1 MSQGLRVRV
10 RVSAQEQEVLEDVIK
25 RRGSPQGLVTR
36 AKVILMSSQRQV
48 YGTIADGLGI
58 GTRVITRWTHR
69 WEADQE
75 AGVPVLARLVDLPR
89 SGRPSEITPEQL
101 CKLVAL
107 ACESPEDHGL
117 PITHWTREELA
128 IAAIR
133 QGIVETISGR
143 HMGRLLSALD
153 LKPHRMQYWLNAK
166 VDPKRNDKIDAIC
179 EVYHLA
185 EEAKK
190 TEYRDGVRR

>member
-1 MSQGLRVRV
+1 MSQGLRARV
-10 RVSAQEQEVLEDVIK
+10 RVSAQEREALEEVIK

-36 AKVILMSSQRQV
+36 AKVILMSSQRQA
-48 YGTIADGLGI
+48 YGVTAKALGI
-58 GTRVITRWTHR
+58 GTRIITRWTHR
-69 WEADQE
+69 WESAQE

-107 ACESPEDHGL
+107 ACESPQDHGL

-128 IAAIR
+128 TEAIR
-133 QGIVETISGR
+133 QGIVGTISGR
-143 HMGRLLSALD
+143 HMGRLLNSLD
-153 LKPHRMQYWLNAK
+153 LKPHRTQYWLNAK
-166 VDPKRNDKIDAIC
+166 VDPKRNEKIDAIC
-179 EVYHLA
+179 EVYHSA
-185 EEAKK
+185 EEEKK

>member
-10 RVSAQEQEVLEDVIK
+10 RVSAQEREVLEDVIK

-36 AKVILMSSQRQV
+36 AKVVLMSSQRQV
-48 YGTIADGLGI
+48 YGAIADGLGI

-117 PITHWTREELA
+117 PITHWSKLSCPDFDPLINKSLHLIERNGC
-128 IAAIR
+128 IP
-133 QGIVETISGR
+133 ISGVCVIACV
-143 HMGRLLSALD
+143 H
-153 LKPHRMQYWLNAK
+153 HTHQQ
-166 VDPKRNDKIDAIC
+166 
-179 EVYHLA
+179 LA
-185 EEAKK
+185 
-190 TEYRDGVRR
+190 TLGIQ

>member
-1 MSQGLRVRV
+1 MSQGLRARV
-10 RVSAQEQEVLEDVIK
+10 RVSAQEREVLEEVIK

-36 AKVILMSSQRQV
+36 ANVILMSSQRQV
-48 YGTIADGLGI
+48 YGTIADRLSI

-69 WEADQE
+69 WETDQE

-128 IAAIR
+128 IAAIQ

-143 HMGRLLSALD
+143 HLGRLLSALD
-153 LKPHRMQYWLNAK
+153 LKPHRMKYWLNAK
-166 VDPKRNDKIDAIC
+166 VDPKRNEKIDAIC
-179 EVYHLA
+179 EVYHSA

-190 TEYRDGVRR
+190 TEY